1 MITCEAIF
9 GKLKLVINK
18 FFGVIERKEKI
29 ENIQSS
35 LAYQNFSNSESG
47 VLVVTCKV
55 MIEIVCPWRFCS
67 DYIQNCMY
75 LCSSYISSQLW
86 SN

>member
-18 FFGVIERKEKI
+18 FLGVIDRKEKI
-29 ENIQSS
+29 ANIQSS
-35 LAYQNFSNSESG
+35 LAYQNFSNSERG
-47 VLVVTCKV
+47 VLVVTCEV
-55 MIEIVCPWRFCS
+55 IIEIVCPWRFCS

>member
-18 FFGVIERKEKI
+18 FLGVIDRKEKI
-29 ENIQSS
+29 ANIQSS
-35 LAYQNFSNSESG
+35 LAHQNFSNSESG